1 MDKEKKAES
10 QEYEIAGHYLE
21 MSRICSEA
29 DFWSIIIQCGN

>member
-1 MDKEKKAES
+1 METREKAES

-29 DFWSIIIQCGN
+29 DFWSLYNGNS